1 MEGTDYRCERY
12 ALGDKGS
19 KEYWYML
26 ADSHLTYLCAKGPF
40 STTEERDQ
48 HIIKEVEK
56 RHESSIDNRIKDA
69 KANLYGGRWGVY

>member
-1 MEGTDYRCERY
+1 MSIIRWGKGGSFNHGRVEGTDYRCERY

-26 ADSHLTYLCAKGPF
+26 SDSHITYLCAKGPF
-40 STTEERDQ
+40 STPEERDQ

-56 RHESSIDNRIKDA
+56 RHESTNHR
-69 KANLYGGRWGVY
+69 